1 MTVSMYSILS
11 YNHSLSHSMY
21 HTNEPTLTHHNQKS
35 IVYIKFHWW
44 CYTFYGFDKCV
55 ITRIYHCST
64 RQNRFTILKVLCAP
78 CICPFLHTTPGN
90 YWSFYYLHSVAF
102 YIKRYSWNYIV
113 CGLFT
118 FNSVQSLSRVRLFA
132 THESQHARPSCP
144 SPTPGVHPNSRASS
158 RWCHPAISSSVI
170 PFSSCPQ
177 SLPISGSFPVS
188 QFFAWRGQSIGF
200 SASLI

>member
-1 MTVSMYSILS
+1 
-11 YNHSLSHSMY
+11 MY
-21 HTNEPTLTHHNQKS
+21 HTNEPTLTHHHQKS

-55 ITRIYHCST
+55 ITWIYHCST

-132 THESQHARPSCP
+132 TPWISAHQAVLSI
-144 SPTPGVHPNSRASS
+144 TNSRSS
-158 RWCHPAISSSVI
+158 PKLMCIELVMPSSHLILCHPLLLLPSI
-170 PFSSCPQ
+170 PPNIRVFSSESILCMRWPKYWIF
-177 SLPISGSFPVS
+177 SFLNLVIHIKLPLCLCT
-188 QFFAWRGQSIGF
+188 A
-200 SASLI
+200 